1 MLVTDY
7 SAKKE
12 KESAKKVSE
21 ANIAL
26 GVSRKPKISDFDLQ
40 EVVGIGNFGKVN
52 KAYNKVQKRVVALKV
67 LVKES
72 VAAMKQVEHII
83 SEKEV
88 LEYLSGFKNECPFV
102 MGIFSSF
109 QDEAHLYFELEY
121 IEGCTLLSQIRT
133 FNTDVTLNFAFYFQE
148 TLLTIEYLH

>member
-1 MLVTDY
+1 MLVTDN

-52 KAYNKVQKRVVALKV
+52 KAYNKIQKRVVALKV

-72 VAAMKQVEHII
+72 VAAMK
-83 SEKEV
+83 
-88 LEYLSGFKNECPFV
+88 
-102 MGIFSSF
+102 
-109 QDEAHLYFELEY
+109 
-121 IEGCTLLSQIRT
+121 
-133 FNTDVTLNFAFYFQE
+133 
-148 TLLTIEYLH
+148 